1 MKEFVLLAGLL
12 VVVSNGW
19 QQLKQLSYQMSSKD
33 SSHSIVT

>member
-19 QQLKQLSYQMSSKD
+19 AEVETIILSD
-33 SSHSIVT
+33 DL